1 MRDGECEGGE
11 CEERKRRQGE
21 IKRKARG
28 ASLVPS
34 QLAPVFLVK
43 VCRPYLFDEAEGR
56 ARKIRSGDKLG
67 EKWRR

>member
-1 MRDGECEGGE
+1 MESEGWRVRGGE

-28 ASLVPS
+28 ASLIPS

-43 VCRPYLFDEAEGR
+43 VCRLYFLMRLKGVHEKFG
-56 ARKIRSGDKLG
+56 LG
-67 EKWRR
+67 TN